1 MGIEGTQSINLKC
14 HSCSSLH
21 RLNTVWNILIHFA
34 DKSLFAL
41 DWTWMIALFLMLIIR
56 NGKGFHSW
64 ADGNFRHHLFCTAAL
79 ISDNDWQDFDYFNQV
94 SWWQDWTTMAPDPRR
109 LLLCWIAGLL
119 ELCRGIQER
128 ATEQTL
134 QAIDLKNILHKQQGL
149 NTCSHLLNT
158 REESSLP
165 AYMLC
170 RGWHL
175 DLINVWKCAKAL

>member
-79 ISDNDWQDFDYFNQV
+79 ILDNDWQDFDYFNQV
-94 SWWQDWTTMAPDPRR
+94 SWWQDWTTMAPGSQKTAALLDCWVAWIVPWDTRASHRANFAGHRLKKYIAQTTRFKYMFTSPQHQRR
-109 LLLCWIAGLL
+109 
-119 ELCRGIQER
+119 
-128 ATEQTL
+128 
-134 QAIDLKNILHKQQGL
+134 K
-149 NTCSHLLNT
+149 
-158 REESSLP
+158 
-165 AYMLC
+165 
-170 RGWHL
+170 
-175 DLINVWKCAKAL
+175 